1 MNEKKDERNGSCNIM
16 IKIYC
21 GTKERKKESKLEEE
35 IMP

>member
-1 MNEKKDERNGSCNIM
+1 MKKR
-16 IKIYC
+16 IKGMVAVKKKKYC